1 MSNAKRAL
9 LLDSGLFDETWYVQR
24 YPDASFSQL
33 SPLDHFVNYGWA
45 LGRCPGP
52 HFDTD
57 AYRTRYPDISNSGLD
72 PLMHYLCHGCH
83 EGRLKLVDDSNV
95 EPVSR
100 LAVVAHVYH
109 LDLIAPLG
117 DRLALLSEPFDLFI
131 TTPHASDTTEVVAL
145 QRRFS
150 GAQVVNCPNQGR
162 DIAPFFSL
170 LPRLQGYELC
180 LKLHTKQGVTPVA
193 QQWREALV
201 SSVLPSREG
210 VRRLVTRLRSDSRL
224 QLAGPKRLF
233 MSQQAMRFGNKNWL
247 TRIAKPLGVPLESD
261 WGFLAGSMFWCRP
274 QALLPLAQEV
284 AQHQFE
290 PETGKQD
297 GELAHALERL
307 VGGVIQPQEGKILLL
322 ELASSGEFSIA
333 PYQSHMPLER
343 TMPSRL
349 LAAPTTSADVSQ
361 NESSLRITGDLNLDS
376 SNAIRGWLA
385 SLVNPAPREVIIRID
400 GVRDIK
406 TSANHFRAD
415 LRANGLHQG
424 CHAFDVYP
432 PVELLDDQQHSI
444 ELLDAETGEC
454 IANKEVRWAFER
466 SFSDFSGYLAH
477 TLVNP
482 YVAQPFREADKRCFA
497 AMENVARILVEH
509 TQALTEPPLVSV
521 IMPCF
526 NRLDTIEEAVNSVL
540 AQSYARIELILIDD
554 GSEDGTAQW
563 CERCANTNPQVN
575 ALLLSENGGVSAAR
589 NRGLE
594 AALGEYIMYLDSDN
608 RWDTRYVAA
617 MVGAF
622 KKLPHA
628 EALYSGLYRYYG
640 DSKTPAGVMFGP
652 LNRSLLF
659 NRNYVDL
666 NTFAHTRKAWQ
677 RLGGFDEALPRYVD
691 WDLVRRYALDALLYS
706 VPVILT
712 HYFIDKA
719 SNSLTNNPQYLSY
732 LEAVREKTG
741 ATYAAK
747 PRQTQAAVTDNF
759 VTGTP
764 QAEVATLERG
774 VAVVIPSYESRDDLQ
789 ECLESLYALN
799 LGASL
804 EIIVVD
810 NNSSPAVCEFIRQ
823 ESDGGRIKAVFND
836 ANFGF
841 THAVNLGIHAAK
853 ADHDIVLLN
862 NDSLVTS
869 GAFEAMQHAAYSLP
883 ECGLVVPQQVLLGG
897 TKTLNDHVPY
907 ADATYPCDVNISK
920 HHANVHHVPLFHDG
934 RTLEITFAPFFCV
947 YIPRH
952 VYREAGDLD
961 AQYGRHYRSDRIYCD
976 VVRHILGLRIYH
988 VSDALIYHKLQKS
1001 TDELAGKKESE
1012 FDIMFKK
1019 NRWDPA
1025 NKVRLDFV
1033 DAPWDI

>member
-9 LLDSGLFDETWYVQR
+9 LLESGLFDETWYVQR
-24 YPDASFSQL
+24 YPDTLFSQM
-33 SPLDHFVNYGWA
+33 SPLEHFLNYGWT

-52 HFDTD
+52 YFDPE
-57 AYRTRYPDISNSGLD
+57 AYRNRYPDISGSGLD
-72 PLMHYLCHGCH
+72 PLMHYICHGRH
-83 EGRLKLVDDSNV
+83 ERRFGQANASNV
-95 EPVSR
+95 KPVVR
-100 LAVVAHVYH
+100 LAVVVHAYH
-109 LDLIAPLG
+109 LDLVALLG
-117 DRLALLSEPFDLFI
+117 ERLALLSEPFDLFI
-131 TTPHASDTTEVVAL
+131 TTPHAHNTPEITAL
-145 QRRFS
+145 QRRFN
-150 GAQVVNCPNQGR
+150 GAEVVTCPNQGR

-170 LPRLQGYELC
+170 LPRLQSYELC

-193 QQWREALV
+193 KQWRDALV

-210 VRRLVTRLRSDSRL
+210 VQRLVAKLRSDPRL

-233 MSQQAMRFGNKNWL
+233 MSQQAMRFGNERWL
-247 TRIAKPLGVPLESD
+247 AQLAKPLGVPLESD

-284 AQHQFE
+284 TRHQFE
-290 PETGKQD
+290 PETGQQD

-307 VGGVIQPQEGKILLL
+307 VGGIIQPQEGQILLL

-333 PYQSHMPLER
+333 PYRLNMPLES

-349 LAAPTTSADVSQ
+349 LAAPSAPSPGSGQ
-361 NESSLRITGDLNLDS
+361 ASSRLRIAGDLNLDS

-385 SLVNPAPREVIIRID
+385 SRVDPAPREITIRID
-400 GVRDIK
+400 GVREIK
-406 TSANHFRAD
+406 ATANHFRTD

-424 CHAFDVYP
+424 RHAFDIYP
-432 PVELLDDQQHSI
+432 PVELLDGQPHVV

-454 IANKEVRWAFER
+454 VASKTAHWAFER

-509 TQALTEPPLVSV
+509 AQALTAPPLVSV

-526 NRLDTIEEAVNSVL
+526 NRLETIEEAVNSVL
-540 AQSYARIELILIDD
+540 EQSYASIELILIDD

-563 CERCANTNPQVN
+563 CERCASANPQVK
-575 ALLLSENGGVSAAR
+575 ALLLNENGGVSAAR

-594 AALGEYIMYLDSDN
+594 AAQGEYVMYLDSDN
-608 RWDTRYVAA
+608 RWDTRFVAA

-622 KKLPHA
+622 ENLPHA
-628 EALYSGLYRYYG
+628 EALYSGLYRYHG
-640 DSKTPAGVMFGP
+640 DSEIPAGVMFGP

-666 NTFAHTRKAWQ
+666 NTFVHRRQAWQ

-691 WDLVRRYALDALLYS
+691 WDLVRRYALDAELYS

-712 HYFIDKA
+712 HYYIDKA
-719 SNSLTNNPQYLSY
+719 SNSLTNNSQYLPY

-741 ATYAAK
+741 ANYAAQPPK
-747 PRQTQAAVTDNF
+747 AQ
-759 VTGTP
+759 G
-764 QAEVATLERG
+764 ATAGLERG
-774 VAVVIPSYESRDDLQ
+774 VTIVIPSYESKDDLQ

-810 NNSSPAVCEFIRQ
+810 NHSSEAVCAFIRK
-823 ESDGGRIKAVFND
+823 EHDGGRIKAVFND

-841 THAVNLGIHAAK
+841 THAVNLGIHAAQPEY
-853 ADHDIVLLN
+853 DIVLLN
-862 NDSLVTS
+862 NDSIVTQ
-869 GAFEAMQHAAYSLP
+869 GALEAMQRAAYSLP
-883 ECGLVVPQQVLLGG
+883 DCGLVVPQQVLPGG
-897 TKTLNDHVPY
+897 TKTLNDHVPF
-907 ADATYPCDVNISK
+907 ADASYPCDVNISK

-934 RTLEITFAPFFCV
+934 KALEINFAPFFCV

-952 VYREAGDLD
+952 VYRDAGDLD

-976 VVRHILGLRIYH
+976 VVRHILGLKIYH

-1001 TDELAGKKESE
+1001 TDELAGKKVSE

-1025 NKVRLDFV
+1025 NKKRLGFI
-1033 DAPWDI
+1033 DAPWDM